1 MHGTLDQ
8 DDLNDI
14 LKIAHMEHGLL
25 EPDDIFEESSKQLD
39 FSGYTSEQYE
49 VSLKLLS
56 DIKGVGLLAENQ
68 TISFPNEGLFI
79 IYGDNGAGKSSYSSI
94 LKNTCLTRGDC
105 PKIMGD
111 IFSKQQVPP
120 QAKIGVSLNGEDE
133 VISWNSSTPSIE
145 ALKSIRV
152 FDSSSASHYVNKEDA
167 LGFKPIGLNLLAELV
182 NAVNSVK
189 SRIEEDLMPGNGFVK
204 LEGLS
209 SSSVTANFLRNLS
222 AETAEIEIKK
232 SLYNTA
238 RD

>member
-1 MHGTLDQ
+1 MTPIESIADWSQKKPVWWRHALKLTLRHGTLEQ
-8 DDLNDI
+8 DDLNEI

-25 EPDDIFEESSKQLD
+25 EPDGIFEESSKQLD

-49 VSLKLLS
+49 VSLKSLS

-105 PKIMGD
+105 PQIMGD
-111 IFSKQQVPP
+111 ILSKQPVPP
-120 QAKIGVSLNGEDE
+120 QAKIGVLLNGKDE
-133 VISWNSSTPSIE
+133 VITWSKRTTSIE
-145 ALKSIRV
+145 ASKYVRV
-152 FDSSSASHYVNKEDA
+152 FDSSSANHYVNKEDA

-189 SRIEEDLMPGNGFVK
+189 SCLEEDLMPVNGFVQ
-204 LEGLS
+204 L
-209 SSSVTANFLRNLS
+209 
-222 AETAEIEIKK
+222 
-232 SLYNTA
+232 
-238 RD
+238 

>member
-94 LKNTCLTRGDC
+94 LKKYMFDARRLSEN
-105 PKIMGD
+105 
-111 IFSKQQVPP
+111 
-120 QAKIGVSLNGEDE
+120 NGGY
-133 VISWNSSTPSIE
+133 ILKATGPSS
-145 ALKSIRV
+145 
-152 FDSSSASHYVNKEDA
+152 
-167 LGFKPIGLNLLAELV
+167 G
-182 NAVNSVK
+182 
-189 SRIEEDLMPGNGFVK
+189 
-204 LEGLS
+204 
-209 SSSVTANFLRNLS
+209 
-222 AETAEIEIKK
+222 
-232 SLYNTA
+232 
-238 RD
+238 